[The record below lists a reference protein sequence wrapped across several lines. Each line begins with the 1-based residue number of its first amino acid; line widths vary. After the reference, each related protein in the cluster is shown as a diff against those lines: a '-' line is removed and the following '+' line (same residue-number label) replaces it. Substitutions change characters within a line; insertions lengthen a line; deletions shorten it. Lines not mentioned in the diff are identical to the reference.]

1 MLSILLS
8 LIVDLL
14 DKWDRGGVEEDLL
27 DRKWELGF
35 ILVPSGWEINGDFGN
50 ELEFRKE
57 EESPQLPLF

>member
-1 MLSILLS
+1 M
-8 LIVDLL
+8 DLL